1 MVETLQ
7 FVAFRI
13 GTQQFAVEIHRVSEV
28 ITYSEITPIPGA
40 PAFVE
45 GMIDLRGQLLPVLDM
60 RKRLGMAEIQNSM
73 QTRILILRIN
83 RQKIGLI
90 VDEAD
95 QVYTIPV
102 EKIQPPPDGAD
113 YVLAVA
119 KHQNVL
125 VVVLDLERLLSGEER
140 VSLRS
145 LGGRASV
152 PTMAAREG
160 RTPD

>member
-28 ITYSEITPIPGA
+28 ITYCDITPIPGA

-60 RKRLGMAEIQNSM
+60 RKRLGMTEIQNTM
-73 QTRILILRIN
+73 QTRILILRVN

-125 VVVLDLERLLSGEER
+125 VVILDLERLLSAEEQIT
-140 VSLRS
+140 LRS
-145 LGGRASV
+145 LGGRAS
-152 PTMAAREG
+152 MAANR
-160 RTPD
+160 

>member
-28 ITYSEITPIPGA
+28 ITYCEITPIPGA

-60 RKRLGMAEIQNSM
+60 RKRFGMTEIHNTM
-73 QTRILILRIN
+73 QTRILILRVS

-119 KHQNVL
+119 KHQDVL
-125 VVVLDLERLLSGEER
+125 VVVLDLERLLSGKEQI
-140 VSLRS
+140 SLRS
-145 LGGRASV
+145 LG
-152 PTMAAREG
+152 
-160 RTPD
+160 RTSMPANR

>member
-28 ITYSEITPIPGA
+28 ITYCEITPIPGA

-60 RKRLGMAEIQNSM
+60 RKRLGVTEIQNTM
-73 QTRILILRIN
+73 QTRILILRVN
-83 RQKIGLI
+83 RQKMGLI

-102 EKIQPPPDGAD
+102 EKIQPAPDGAD

-119 KHQNVL
+119 KHQNDL
-125 VVVLDLERLLSGEER
+125 VVILDLERLLSGEEQ

-145 LGGRASV
+145 LGGPASV
-152 PTMAAREG
+152 PASR
-160 RTPD
+160 

>member
-1 MVETLQ
+1 MVESLQ

-13 GTQQFAVEIHRVSEV
+13 GMQQFAVEIHRVTEV
-28 ITYSEITPIPGA
+28 ITYCEITPIPGA

-60 RKRLGMAEIQNSM
+60 RKRLGMTQIQNTM

-83 RQKIGLI
+83 HQKLGLI

-102 EKIQPPPDGAD
+102 ERIQPPPGGAD

-125 VVVLDLERLLSGEER
+125 VVILDLERLLSGEEQ
-140 VSLRS
+140 VSLQKIN
-145 LGGRASV
+145 V
-152 PTMAAREG
+152 PAALNQA
-160 RTPD
+160 

>member
-1 MVETLQ
+1 MTEALQ

-28 ITYSEITPIPGA
+28 ISYCEITPIPGA
-40 PAFVE
+40 PPFVE
-45 GMIDLRGQLLPVLDM
+45 GMIDLRGQLVPVLDI
-60 RKRLGMAEIQNSM
+60 RKRLCLAEILNTM

-95 QVYTIPV
+95 QVYTIPT
-102 EKIQPPPDGAD
+102 EKIQAPPDGAD

-119 KHQNVL
+119 KHENVL
-125 VVVLDLERLLSGEER
+125 LVVLDLERLLSGEEQ
-140 VSLRS
+140 VSLQKIN
-145 LGGRASV
+145 V
-152 PTMAAREG
+152 PVLKQA
-160 RTPD
+160 

>member
-28 ITYSEITPIPGA
+28 ITYCEITPIPGA

-45 GMIDLRGQLLPVLDM
+45 GMIDLRGHLLPVLDM
-60 RKRLGMAEIQNSM
+60 RKRFGMTEIQNTM
-73 QTRILILRIN
+73 QTRILILRVN

-119 KHQNVL
+119 KPQDVL
-125 VVVLDLERLLSGEER
+125 VVVLDLERLLSGEEQI
-140 VSLRS
+140 SLRS
-145 LGGRASV
+145 LGGQASM
-152 PTMAAREG
+152 PANR
-160 RTPD
+160 